1 MLFSLI
7 NTVQDKMKNRF
18 RLTIGISLLA
28 VLLTACGSSAPGTAA
43 EEHTITGD
51 EVSDANAETQLPKEG
66 EERKELFVSLGGEP
80 NDGFD
85 PTVRWG
91 NHDTLLFQ
99 SSLLVYDNNMNLQ
112 SDLAAGYTV
121 SDNGLEYTF
130 KLREDARFSDGQ
142 QFTAEDVVFTFEKAA
157 KTSLFI
163 DYSNLESVRALDD
176 FTAVFTLH
184 EAQSIFPHL
193 VLRQG
198 IVPAHLYTEETYSEN
213 PVGTGPF
220 KLVRWD
226 RGQQVIAERN
236 PYYHGKQPYFEKIT
250 FAFLSEDAS
259 LAAAKSGTV
268 DVIMSSPV
276 LETGDIPGMKL
287 HVVEAL
293 DARGICL
300 PTLPVGAVTR
310 EDGKMVGNYVTSDIA
325 IRKAVN
331 LAIDRQLM
339 VDGVLNGYGQ
349 KAYTEC
355 DNAPWGNP
363 EAAFD
368 DNNPEEA
375 AKVLESAG
383 WIDQDGDGIREKN
396 GIKAEFK
403 ILYPASD
410 STRQSLAV
418 VVADMLRNIGIKANP
433 EGHSMDEILTMVY
446 ADPYVIGTGEMN
458 PMVSYKQYSS
468 KFAGK
473 STNNSMYYSNPT
485 TDDYFAKALA
495 ATDQELAN
503 ELWKS
508 AQWDGEDGTS
518 GRGKAP
524 AAWLVN
530 LDHLYYANEHL
541 DIGNQRLHGHGT
553 TWQLVRNIE
562 EWKWN

>member
-1 MLFSLI
+1 
-7 NTVQDKMKNRF
+7 MKNTF
-18 RLTIGISLLA
+18 RLTIGLSLLA
-28 VLLTACGSSAPGTAA
+28 MLLTACGTNAPATAA
-43 EEHTITGD
+43 EEQSITGD
-51 EVSDANAETQLPKEG
+51 EVSAAGGEAQLPEAG
-66 EERKELFVSLGGEP
+66 EERKELYVSLGGEP
-80 NDGFD
+80 DDGFD
-85 PTVRWG
+85 PTIQWG

-99 SSLLVYDNNMNLQ
+99 SSLLAYDNDMNLQ
-112 SDLAAGYTV
+112 NDLAAGYTV
-121 SDNGLEYTF
+121 SDNGLEYKF
-130 KLREDARFSDGQ
+130 KLREDARFSDGE

-157 KTSLFI
+157 QTSLFI
-163 DYSNLESVRALDD
+163 DYSNLESVRAEDD
-176 FTAVFTLH
+176 FTVVFTLH

-226 RGQQVIAERN
+226 RGQQVITERN
-236 PYYHGKQPYFEKIT
+236 PYYHGKEPYFEKIT

-276 LETGDIPGMKL
+276 LEIGAIPGMTL
-287 HVVEAL
+287 HVVQAL

-300 PTLPVGAVTR
+300 PALPAGAVTR
-310 EDGKMVGNYVTSDIA
+310 EDGKMVGNDVTSDIA

-331 LAIDRQLM
+331 LAINRQMM

-355 DNAPWGNP
+355 DSAPWGNP
-363 EAAFD
+363 EAVFE
-368 DNNPEEA
+368 DNNQEEA
-375 AKVLESAG
+375 AKVLEAAG

-396 GIKAEFK
+396 GLKAEFK
-403 ILYPASD
+403 ILYPAAD
-410 STRQSLAV
+410 STRQALSV
-418 VVADMLRNIGIKANP
+418 VAADMLRSAGINAQP
-433 EGHSMDEILTMVY
+433 EGHSWDEIFTMMY
-446 ADPYVIGTGEMN
+446 ANPFMFGTGEMS

-468 KFAGK
+468 KFAGI
-473 STNNSMYYSNPT
+473 STNNAMYYSNPV

-503 ELWKS
+503 ELWRS
-508 AQWDGEDGTS
+508 AQWDGETGTS
-518 GRGKAP
+518 GQGEAP
-524 AAWLVN
+524 SAWLVN
-530 LDHLYYANEHL
+530 LDHLYYADEHL

-562 EWKWN
+562 EWKWK